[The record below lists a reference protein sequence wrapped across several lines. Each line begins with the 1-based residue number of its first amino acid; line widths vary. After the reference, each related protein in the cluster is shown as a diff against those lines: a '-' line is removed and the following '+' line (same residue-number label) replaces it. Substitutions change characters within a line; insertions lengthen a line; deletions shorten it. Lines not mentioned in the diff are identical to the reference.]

1 MSVDP
6 SKSGGETQDKRA
18 GSRFRAFWS
27 SLPGVLTGIAAVLA
41 AAGTLI
47 AIFRGDD
54 SEPSRP
60 AAVAFETSG
69 PAAAGDGGCFGE
81 YLEGIPAGRVAEL
94 EAGGYEDVI
103 SETEPKAGP
112 IGIAFTDF
120 GEPVGG
126 IRFEFFPASG
136 VYRIESVVDAACEP
150 VGDYEVQNSG
160 DKTVWPDSASVR
172 VRYGD
177 QFYDVTANGGGSIVR
192 IKLSRVTP

>member
-6 SKSGGETQDKRA
+6 SKGGGETQNGKRA
-18 GSRFRAFWS
+18 ASRFRAFWS

-47 AIFRGDD
+47 ALFRDD
-54 SEPSRP
+54 DGSEPDPP
-60 AAVAFETSG
+60 AAVAVETSEPG
-69 PAAAGDGGCFGE
+69 AAADGSCFGE
-81 YLEGIPAGRVAEL
+81 YLQGIPADRVGEL

-112 IGIAFTDF
+112 IGMRFTDF
-120 GEPVGG
+120 GEPIGG
-126 IRFEFFPASG
+126 MRFAFFPDSG

-160 DKTVWPDSASVR
+160 DKTVWPDSDYVR
-172 VRYGD
+172 SA
-177 QFYDVTANGGGSIVR
+177 TAIS
-192 IKLSRVTP
+192 STT